1 MTESKYENRVF
12 DKANLIEVTIDEEDL
27 MSFLVKMDIDDN
39 GKAKY
44 PDDDLARLVLS
55 VLPEYVF
62 AWHEDIGLA
71 DAMAKVS
78 EAAKRLYETDP
89 YKTMY
94 EYYVRNNTNPELVE
108 EARKLEENN
117 RGEFGELLLHLLL
130 RDFKGTQSLMSKVY
144 FRDSRGV
151 PAHGFDAVHYIPSS
165 KHLWLGESKLYSD
178 GKAGLVSLVKDLKEH
193 LTQDYMHEQYVVIEK
208 NLKSQNNPDKD
219 YWIRKLQ
226 KNVRLA
232 DMIDGLNL
240 AMLCLYPHDVYKKM
254 INEELGDEQ
263 RLDYHRT
270 NIRELKAYFDSI
282 NDCVHKDKVNIV
294 LLLFPVKDKKEFVKK
309 LHEKLWYA
317 QQL

>member
-1 MTESKYENRVF
+1 
-12 DKANLIEVTIDEEDL
+12 
-27 MSFLVKMDIDDN
+27 
-39 GKAKY
+39 
-44 PDDDLARLVLS
+44 
-55 VLPEYVF
+55 
-62 AWHEDIGLA
+62 
-71 DAMAKVS
+71 
-78 EAAKRLYETDP
+78 
-89 YKTMY
+89 
-94 EYYVRNNTNPELVE
+94 
-108 EARKLEENN
+108 
-117 RGEFGELLLHLLL
+117 
-130 RDFKGTQSLMSKVY
+130 
-144 FRDSRGV
+144 
-151 PAHGFDAVHYIPSS
+151 
-165 KHLWLGESKLYSD
+165 
-178 GKAGLVSLVKDLKEH
+178 
-193 LTQDYMHEQYVVIEK
+193 MHEQYVVIEK